1 MTLREKIVYT
11 AMKLFSVKGYEST
24 SLTDILNA
32 VGTSKGGFYNHFKS
46 KDELFYEVLKEA
58 RQIWRECCFEGL
70 DKVEDPVEK
79 LKTFLLNYKDRYL
92 KNSNSFPGGCIF
104 ITFSVGLN
112 GKRPDLTS
120 DITEKFNKLKQ
131 MIKSFL
137 DKAKEVGKIRADVDT
152 TGTSE
157 IIFSTMLGSSVL
169 HRADRS
175 EDNLDHTIGT
185 LIDFIDSLVQKTGN
199 KIN

>member
-24 SLTDILNA
+24 SLSDILDA
-32 VGTSKGGFYNHFKS
+32 AGTSKGGFYNHFKS

-58 RQIWRECCFEGL
+58 RQIWRECCFHGL
-70 DKVEDPVEK
+70 DKIEDPVEK
-79 LKTFLLNYKDRYL
+79 LKAFLLNYKDRYL
-92 KNSNSFPGGCIF
+92 KNSDSFPGGCIF

-120 DITEKFNKLKQ
+120 DITENFNKLRQ

-137 DKAKEVGKIRADVDT
+137 DKAKETGKIRADIDT
-152 TGTSE
+152 AGTSE

-185 LIDFIDSLVQKTGN
+185 LINFIDSLK
-199 KIN
+199 

>member
-24 SLTDILNA
+24 SLTDILDA
-32 VGTSKGGFYNHFKS
+32 AGTSKGGFYNHFKS

-58 RQIWRECCFEGL
+58 RKIWRECCFHGL
-70 DKVEDPVEK
+70 DKIEDPVEK
-79 LKTFLLNYKDRYL
+79 LKAFLLNYKDRYL
-92 KNSNSFPGGCIF
+92 KNSDSFPGGCIF

-120 DITEKFNKLKQ
+120 DITEKFNKLRQ

-137 DKAKEVGKIRADVDT
+137 DKAKETGKIRADIDT
-152 TGTSE
+152 AGASE

-169 HRADRS
+169 HRADKS
-175 EDNLDHTIGT
+175 ENDLDHTIGT
-185 LIDFIDSLVQKTGN
+185 LIDFIDSLVQKVDN
-199 KIN
+199 KAN

>member
-24 SLTDILNA
+24 SLTDILDA
-32 VGTSKGGFYNHFKS
+32 AGTSKGGFYNHFKS
-46 KDELFYEVLKEA
+46 KDELFYAVLKEA
-58 RQIWRECCFEGL
+58 RKIWRECCFHGL
-70 DKVEDPVEK
+70 DEIEDPIEK
-79 LKTFLLNYKDRYL
+79 LKAFLLNYKDRYL
-92 KNSNSFPGGCIF
+92 KNSKSFPGGCIF

-120 DITEKFNKLKQ
+120 DITEKFNNLKQ

-137 DKAKEVGKIRADVDT
+137 DKAKETGKIGADTDT
-152 TGTSE
+152 AGASE

-185 LIDFIDSLVQKTGN
+185 LIDFIDSLVQKADN
-199 KIN
+199 KAN

>member
-24 SLTDILNA
+24 SLTDILDA
-32 VGTSKGGFYNHFKS
+32 AGTSKGGFYNHFKS

-58 RQIWRECCFEGL
+58 RKIWRECCFHGL
-70 DKVEDPVEK
+70 DKIEDPVEK
-79 LKTFLLNYKDRYL
+79 LKAFLLNYKDRYL
-92 KNSNSFPGGCIF
+92 KNSDSFPGGCIF

-120 DITEKFNKLKQ
+120 DITEKFNKLRQ

-137 DKAKEVGKIRADVDT
+137 DKAKEAGKIGADIDT
-152 TGTSE
+152 AGASE

-169 HRADRS
+169 HRADKS
-175 EDNLDHTIGT
+175 ENNLDHTIGT
-185 LIDFIDSLVQKTGN
+185 LIDFIDSLVK
-199 KIN
+199 K

>member
-1 MTLREKIVYT
+1 MALREKIVYA

-24 SLTDILNA
+24 SLTDVLDA
-32 VGTSKGGFYNHFKS
+32 AGTSKGGFYNHFKS

-58 RQIWRECCFEGL
+58 RKIWRECCFHGL
-70 DKVEDPVEK
+70 DEIEDPAEK
-79 LKTFLLNYKDRYL
+79 LKAFLLNYKDRYL
-92 KNSNSFPGGCIF
+92 KNSDSFPGGCIF

-112 GKRPDLTS
+112 GKRPDLTF
-120 DITEKFNKLKQ
+120 DITDKFNKLRQ

-137 DKAKEVGKIRADVDT
+137 DEAKEAGMIRDDIDT
-152 TGTSE
+152 AGTSE

-175 EDNLDHTIGT
+175 EDNLDHTIGA
-185 LIDFIDSLVQKTGN
+185 LIDFIDSLVQKADSTTN
-199 KIN
+199 

>member
-24 SLTDILNA
+24 SLTDILDA
-32 VGTSKGGFYNHFKS
+32 AGTSKGGFYNHFKS

-58 RQIWRECCFEGL
+58 RKIWRECCFHGL
-70 DKVEDPVEK
+70 DKIEDPVEK
-79 LKTFLLNYKDRYL
+79 LKAFLLNYKDRYL
-92 KNSNSFPGGCIF
+92 KNSDSFPGGCIF

-120 DITEKFNKLKQ
+120 DITEKFNKLRQ

-137 DKAKEVGKIRADVDT
+137 DKAKETGKIRADIDT
-152 TGTSE
+152 AGASE

-169 HRADRS
+169 HRADKS
-175 EDNLDHTIGT
+175 ENDLDHTIGT
-185 LIDFIDSLVQKTGN
+185 LIDFIDSLVK
-199 KIN
+199 K